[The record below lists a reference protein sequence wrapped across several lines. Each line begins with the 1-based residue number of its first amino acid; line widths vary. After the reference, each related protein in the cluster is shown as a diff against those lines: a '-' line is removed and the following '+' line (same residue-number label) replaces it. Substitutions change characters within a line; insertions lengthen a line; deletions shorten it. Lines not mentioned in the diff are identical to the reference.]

1 MLLNNLLDAT
11 EVTVEP
17 FAICEVETGAALDLG
32 AHAVPTIHYLLQGS
46 AEISFTQDRRL
57 LLHPGTV
64 AIIPAHW
71 HQHMTARWTDEA
83 ATLTG
88 EPIAS
93 GVNSNCCRDLDPSWR
108 HHLVLRETHDPLGQE
123 ATDQPRTV
131 MACSLLRASFCA
143 GTGLF
148 DYLDEPIIARALP
161 NDPLGWTLNRLLEEL
176 ATPRP
181 GSLASARVLLK
192 ESLILLLRGHCKEE
206 DCRLPWLAA
215 LEDER
220 LARSLLAMTN
230 DPTAPHDLESL
241 AALAGMSRSSFA
253 QRFSDA
259 FGRGA
264 IDLLI
269 ELRLKHAAQLLSGS
283 RLPIDRI
290 AQKVGYQSRSYFTR
304 AFQTRF
310 KIAPGAYRRQSRQVA
325 K

>member
-17 FAICEVETGAALDLG
+17 FAICEVENGAAMDLG
-32 AHAVPTIHYLLQGS
+32 AQAEPTIHYLLQGS
-46 AEISFTQDRRL
+46 AEIAFSQDRRL

-71 HQHMTARWTDEA
+71 HQHMTAHWSEDARRHDIA
-83 ATLTG
+83 LV
-88 EPIAS
+88 AS
-93 GVNSNCCRDLDPSWR
+93 GANSNCCRDLDPGWQ
-108 HHLVLRETHDPLGQE
+108 HHLVLRETEDGPDEGSS
-123 ATDQPRTV
+123 DRPRTI

-148 DYLDEPIIARALP
+148 DYLDEPIIAQARP
-161 NDPLGWTLNRLLEEL
+161 SDPLGWTLNRLLEEL

-181 GSLASARVLLK
+181 GSMASARVLLK
-192 ESLILLLRGHCKEE
+192 ESLILLLRGYCKDE

-220 LARSLLAMTN
+220 LARSLQAMTN
-230 DPTAPHDLESL
+230 DPTASHNLESL

-283 RLPIDRI
+283 NLPIERV
-290 AQKVGYQSRSYFTR
+290 ARKVGYQSRSYFTR
-304 AFQTRF
+304 AFQARF
-310 KIAPGAYRRQSRQVA
+310 LVSPGNYRRQRRRIA
-325 K
+325 